1 MVKGLAVLVVVCL
14 AVSGCAVLGD
24 SAITGVR
31 EVVSDFREAVNEV
44 PQTDSLASLEQE
56 R

>member
-1 MVKGLAVLVVVCL
+1 MVKGLIVMVVVCL

-31 EVVSDFREAVNEV
+31 EVVSVFSEAVNEV
-44 PQTDSLASLEQE
+44 PQTDSLESQK
-56 R
+56 